1 MIESILSSFALIVL
15 STGMLGLTC
24 FSWRAAR
31 RIFNVPVVADLIFFF
46 VSIKVIMYYLL
57 PTFMR
62 MASDYQFERM
72 DGVAIADLIKVYS
85 IELISWTVWAT
96 VLLWVFSAVS
106 RNKQKIR
113 VDDFVHLRY
122 PESKIILVLVA
133 LGFVAFQITTLLK
146 IELGIFFEV
155 FKTLF
160 FFAGLTA
167 GPFLA
172 FMSLRYYSKPL
183 FILGI
188 CTALLGMLSLATRGA
203 IVYFLLFSLFLAW
216 FILRDNK
223 SKAIVCSMIS
233 VLVIVYFTLGG
244 LLFGSIFIDET
255 GSMRIDAGIAAEKT
269 GGRSPLEEFEWRL
282 GAATRLGTSFI
293 RLYDR
298 GEGAGFNPIKNSLKG
313 FLPRSINPDKPH
325 PSTLDGDD
333 IYSMGMYII
342 YREIYGYD
350 TFSMVEFPTGAHFYW
365 EFGILGVLI
374 FSAISGLYV
383 ALCAH
388 FFAKLGVVALPLMV
402 AIFKPW
408 GYVDPKI
415 WVSDIAMQIYQI
427 VLPLILLVCIIR
439 FMRYGSKVLAVAGI
453 TRTRKILG

>member
-1 MIESILSSFALIVL
+1 V
-15 STGMLGLTC
+15 
-24 FSWRAAR
+24 
-31 RIFNVPVVADLIFFF
+31 RIN
-46 VSIKVIMYYLL
+46 
-57 PTFMR
+57 
-62 MASDYQFERM
+62 
-72 DGVAIADLIKVYS
+72 
-85 IELISWTVWAT
+85 
-96 VLLWVFSAVS
+96 
-106 RNKQKIR
+106 
-113 VDDFVHLRY
+113 
-122 PESKIILVLVA
+122 
-133 LGFVAFQITTLLK
+133 
-146 IELGIFFEV
+146 
-155 FKTLF
+155 
-160 FFAGLTA
+160 
-167 GPFLA
+167 
-172 FMSLRYYSKPL
+172 
-183 FILGI
+183 
-188 CTALLGMLSLATRGA
+188 
-203 IVYFLLFSLFLAW
+203 
-216 FILRDNK
+216 
-223 SKAIVCSMIS
+223 
-233 VLVIVYFTLGG
+233 
-244 LLFGSIFIDET
+244 
-255 GSMRIDAGIAAEKT
+255 AGIAAEKR
-269 GGRSPLEEFEWRL
+269 GERSTLEEFEWRL

-298 GEGAGFNPIKNSLKG
+298 GEGAGLNPIRNSLKG

-365 EFGILGVLI
+365 EFGILGVFI

-439 FMRYGSKVLAVAGI
+439 FMRYGSKILAVAGI
-453 TRTRKILG
+453 AGTRKLLG